1 MLCAFHPFH
10 GCLVSHM
17 MLNSGSGM
25 TPKQLSKSK
34 LHSIIKLPQ
43 KYEEKKLNGIDKFLL
58 NLYFMDLPFLFTFTS
73 LAASEAPLT
82 SFLFISLQIIYTTLV
97 TV

>member
-25 TPKQLSKSK
+25 TPKLSQSK

-43 KYEEKKLNGIDKFLL
+43 KYEETKLNGIDKFLL
-58 NLYFMDLPFLFTFTS
+58 NLYLPFLFPFTS
-73 LAASEAPLT
+73 LAASEALLT
-82 SFLFISLQIIYTTLV
+82 SFLFISLQVIYTTLV
-97 TV
+97 AV